1 MTGGLY
7 VISECIHPQTKE
19 GFWVR
24 TDAVDGVMAIRL
36 CVRLNERHIYS
47 RIVPVCARYGKLPIA
62 NNWKRK
68 AIDWLKEP
76 VREVY
81 HREYLNYAAVS

>member
-19 GFWVR
+19 AVWMR

-36 CVRLNERHIYS
+36 CARLNQRCI
-47 RIVPVCARYGKLPIA
+47 
-62 NNWKRK
+62 
-68 AIDWLKEP
+68 
-76 VREVY
+76 
-81 HREYLNYAAVS
+81 